1 MKHVIA
7 AALIVAFAL
16 PASAIA
22 PNASMRPL
30 ARGQDSAEILIRPK
44 LRPTA
49 QAAAAIAASLPARPK
64 LRPVSEQEKA
74 MTEQG
79 GAPII
84 LASAAVGLPQSL
96 HPTTRPKGLAEK
108 VKAERRKAKRAAA
121 RGAVCG
127 DPALQGD
134 VVGLVPG
141 RISGC
146 GVKNAVKLRSVSGV
160 TLSQSSTMD
169 CGTAKALK
177 SWVDKSAKPALKN
190 RGGGLSAIRVAAHY
204 ACRTRNNKKGAK
216 ISEHGKGRAIDIS
229 GFKLKNGE
237 VITVL
242 KGWRAA
248 STSKALKAMH
258 KGACGPFGTVL
269 GPNADRYHQD
279 HFHFDTARYR
289 SGSYCR

>member
-1 MKHVIA
+1 MALALPA
-7 AALIVAFAL
+7 AAL
-16 PASAIA
+16 A
-22 PNASMRPL
+22 PETTPRPL
-30 ARGQDSAEILIRPK
+30 ARGEEQIALLVRPKRRPAAGAIKAIEAALPQRPK
-44 LRPTA
+44 LRP
-49 QAAAAIAASLPARPK
+49 Q
-64 LRPVSEQEKA
+64 SEQDKA
-74 MTEQG
+74 MQDIGQG
-79 GAPII
+79 PLV
-84 LASAAVGLPQSL
+84 LASAVVAMSHSL
-96 HPTTRPKGLAEK
+96 HPAPRPKGLAEK
-108 VKAERRKAKRAAA
+108 VKAERRKAKRDAA

-146 GVKNAVKLRSVSGV
+146 GIKNAVKLRSVSGV
-160 TLSQSSTMD
+160 TLSQSSIMD
-169 CGTAKALK
+169 CSTAKALK
-177 SWVDKSAKPALKN
+177 KWVDGSAKPALAN

-204 ACRTRNNKKGAK
+204 ACRTRNNQRGAK

-229 GFKLKNGE
+229 GFKTKSGE

-248 STSKALKAMH
+248 STSKALKRMH

-269 GPNADRYHQD
+269 GPNADRFHQD